1 MPILNPNDEE
11 WTGELAA
18 DPPVALRTA
27 LEAAR
32 TAHYDA
38 AQNAFDYA
46 GFGRSPEYESLQA
59 AAEALAGF
67 DCGTL
72 GIGQRLPFWINVY
85 NALVLHA
92 VVARGVTD
100 SVRSVGDFYG
110 ESQYDVGGHAFS
122 LDDIE
127 HGLLR
132 ANEPMRRSARR
143 RLHDDDP
150 RLRLAPILFDERVH
164 FAMYSACRSSP
175 WLAVF
180 GEAGLDPQLE
190 GATRRYLG
198 AQVRLAAGG
207 AALYVPKLFDWYEA
221 DFGGIEGVRSF
232 VITRLERDEDVDA
245 VDRKGG
251 RVAIKYLEYDWS
263 LNSR

>member
-18 DPPVALRTA
+18 DPPAALRAA

-32 TAHYDA
+32 GAHYDA
-38 AQNAFDYA
+38 ERNAFDYA
-46 GFGRSPEYESLQA
+46 RFGGSPEYESLLA
-59 AAEALAGF
+59 AAEALAGY
-67 DCGTL
+67 DGSGL

-92 VVARGVTD
+92 VIARGVTD

-110 ESQYDVGGHAFS
+110 ESKYDVGGQTYS

-132 ANEPMRRSARR
+132 ANEPMRRGARR
-143 RLHDDDP
+143 PMREDDP
-150 RLRLAPILFDERVH
+150 RLRVAPILFDERVH

-175 WLAVF
+175 WLETF
-180 GEAGLDPQLE
+180 TEQGLDLQLE
-190 GATRRYLG
+190 ATTRRYLG
-198 AQVRLAAGG
+198 AHIRLGPGCAAVH
-207 AALYVPKLFDWYEA
+207 VPKLFDWYGG
-221 DFGGIEGVRSF
+221 DFGGPEGVRSF
-232 VITRLERDEDVDA
+232 VISRLERDEDVDA
-245 VDRKGG
+245 VDRRGG
-251 RVAIKYLEYDWS
+251 RVAVKYLEYDWA
-263 LNSR
+263 LNAR

>member
-18 DPPVALRTA
+18 DPPVALRAA
-27 LEAAR
+27 LEASR
-32 TAHYDA
+32 LAHYDA
-38 AQNAFDYA
+38 AQNAFDYPA
-46 GFGRSPEYESLQA
+46 FACSPEYESLRA

-67 DCGTL
+67 DCGAL

-92 VVARGVTD
+92 VIARGVTD

-110 ESQYDVGGHAFS
+110 DSRYEVEGQEFS

-132 ANEPMRRSARR
+132 ANQPVRRGARRPMREG
-143 RLHDDDP
+143 DP
-150 RLRLAPILFDERVH
+150 RQRLAPILFDERVH

-175 WLAVF
+175 WLETFA
-180 GEAGLDPQLE
+180 EAGLDIQLE
-190 GATRRYLG
+190 ATTRRYLG
-198 AQVRLAAGG
+198 AHVRLGPG
-207 AALYVPKLFDWYEA
+207 CSALFVPKLFDWYEA
-221 DFGGIEGVRSF
+221 DFGGNEGVRSF
-232 VITRLERDEDVDA
+232 VISRLERDEDVDA
-245 VDRKGG
+245 VDRRGG
-251 RVAIKYLEYDWS
+251 RVALKYLEYDWA

>member
-11 WTGELAA
+11 FTGELAA

-32 TAHYDA
+32 SAHYDA

-46 GFGRSPEYESLQA
+46 GFGRSPEYESLRA

-67 DCGTL
+67 DSGTL

-92 VVARGVTD
+92 VIARGVTD
-100 SVRSVGDFYG
+100 SVRSVGNFYG
-110 ESQYDVGGHAFS
+110 ESKYDVGGHIFS

-127 HGLLR
+127 HGMLR
-132 ANEPMRRSARR
+132 ANEPMKRGARR
-143 RLHDDDP
+143 PMREDDP
-150 RLRLAPILFDERVH
+150 RQRIAPILFDERVH
-164 FAMYSACRSSP
+164 FAMYAACRSSP

-180 GEAGLDPQLE
+180 AEAGLEAQLE

-198 AQVRLAAGG
+198 AHLRLAPGCT
-207 AALYVPKLFDWYEA
+207 ALHVPKLFDWYEA
-221 DFGGIEGVRSF
+221 DFGGLEGVRSF
-232 VITRLERDEDVDA
+232 VIARLESDEDVDA

-251 RVAIKYLEYDWS
+251 HVAIKYLEYDWS